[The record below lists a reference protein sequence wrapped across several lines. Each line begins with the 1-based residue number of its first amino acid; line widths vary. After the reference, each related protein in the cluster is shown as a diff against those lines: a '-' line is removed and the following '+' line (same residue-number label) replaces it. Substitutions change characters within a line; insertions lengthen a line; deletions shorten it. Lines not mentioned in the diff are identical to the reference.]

1 MKRLIYSILTVAAV
15 GVFSVSCGEKDPV
28 DPDNSVI
35 IVDKVQMNDFDRWLE
50 ANFLNPY
57 NIVFKYRYE
66 QNESDLSYW
75 TTPADYNNSIKM
87 AHVVKFLCIES
98 YDEVAGVTFTKKY
111 FPKMFYLIGEW
122 EYKNNGSYILG
133 TAESGKKILLS
144 GIDYFDKYSTTRENL
159 NHYYVKTVHH
169 EFTHILNQ
177 NIDYPKSFREVTG
190 DKYVED
196 DWKDTPDN
204 LINGFITKY
213 ARHSHKEDFAELMSV
228 YVTNTAEWWQS
239 QIDAGNADDNTG
251 GDLISTKIDIVKDYM
266 MKNFNIDIDVLR
278 STILRKQDELFA
290 GEVDLTDLTLN

>member
-57 NIVFKYRYE
+57 NIEFKYRYE
-66 QNESDLSYW
+66 QNESNLSYW
-75 TTPADYNNSIKM
+75 TTPADMNNSIKM
-87 AHVVKFLCIES
+87 AHLVKYLCIDS
-98 YDEVAGVTFTKKY
+98 YDEVAGITFTRKY

-122 EYKNNGSYILG
+122 EYKNNGTFILG

-144 GIDYFDKYSTTRENL
+144 GIDYFEKYSTTAENL
-159 NHYYVKTVHH
+159 NHYYIKTIHH

-196 DWKDTPDN
+196 DWNTTPDN

-213 ARHSHKEDFAELMSV
+213 SRHSHKEDFAELLSM
-228 YVTNTAEWWQS
+228 YVTHDAQWWDS
-239 QIDAGNADDNTG
+239 QIAEGNADDNNG
-251 GDLISTKIDIVKDYM
+251 GDIITTKMGLVKEYM
-266 MKNFNIDIDVLR
+266 QDNFNINLDDLR
-278 STILRKQDELFA
+278 NAILCRQVQFFE
-290 GEVDLTDLTLN
+290 GNVNITDLTVR